1 MANNRLMNQTLSP
14 SLRSRMKYK
23 RKAKLESMQK
33 EILLAT
39 TKETFTKVILENDC
53 LMSCAE
59 VFEVLLIVRIFID
72 SFHRLLI
79 GHCQIPWMNQ
89 KQNSKHLSMKSKVE
103 MPKQISNQFV
113 KICQTYNQI
122 GFIIFSLINV

>member
-79 GHCQIPWMNQ
+79 GHCQIP
-89 KQNSKHLSMKSKVE
+89 
-103 MPKQISNQFV
+103 
-113 KICQTYNQI
+113 
-122 GFIIFSLINV
+122 